1 MSEGAPRDGAPTAA
15 ASPFKSTSGLAR
27 ILSAASYSYAGLVAA
42 YRHEHAF
49 RQELWISMP
58 LLVIACIVDV
68 GAAMRALMIASVI
81 AVLIVELLNS
91 AVEAVVDR
99 ISLDHHPLAGRAKD
113 LGSAAVFLAIA
124 NAAVVWLIG
133 LLS

>member
-1 MSEGAPRDGAPTAA
+1 MNEDAPRGGGPAAA
-15 ASPFKSTSGLAR
+15 ASPFKSTSGLKR
-27 ILSAASYSYAGLVAA
+27 IMSAAGYSCAGLLAA

-49 RQELWISMP
+49 RQELWIAMP
-58 LLVIACIVDV
+58 LVVIAGIVDV
-68 GAAMRALMIASVI
+68 GAAMRALMIASVL

-124 NAAVVWLIG
+124 NAVVVWLIG

>member
-1 MSEGAPRDGAPTAA
+1 MRERAPLVGAATAA
-15 ASPFKSTSGLAR
+15 ASPFKSTSGLKR
-27 ILSAASYSYAGLVAA
+27 IKHAFGYSRAGLVAA

-49 RQELWISMP
+49 RQELWIAVP
-58 LLVIACIVDV
+58 LLAIASVIEV
-68 GAAMRALMIASVI
+68 GAAMRALMIVSVL

-91 AVEAVVDR
+91 AIEAVVDR

-124 NAAVVWLIG
+124 NAIVVWLIG
-133 LLS
+133 LAA

>member
-1 MSEGAPRDGAPTAA
+1 MNERAPLAGGATAA
-15 ASPFKSTSGLAR
+15 ASPFKSRSGLKR
-27 ILSAASYSYAGLVAA
+27 IKRALGYSCAGFVAA

-49 RQELWISMP
+49 RQELWIAVP
-58 LLVIACIVDV
+58 LLVIASVVEV
-68 GAAMRALMIASVI
+68 GAAMRALMIVSVL

-113 LGSAAVFLAIA
+113 LGSAAVFLAIV
-124 NAAVVWLIG
+124 NAVVVWLIG
-133 LLS
+133 LTS